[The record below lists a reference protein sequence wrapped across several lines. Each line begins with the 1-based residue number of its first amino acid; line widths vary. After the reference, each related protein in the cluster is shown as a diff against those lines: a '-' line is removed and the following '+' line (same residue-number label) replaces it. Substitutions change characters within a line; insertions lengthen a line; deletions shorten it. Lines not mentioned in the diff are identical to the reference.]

1 MIKKP
6 YAVVTGASSGI
17 GFEIAKQLSKR
28 GYKIVLVARNEKRLE
43 KVSRILETETI
54 IITADLSQRS
64 ECVRLME
71 ETRELDIEVFVNNAG
86 FGDCGKFH
94 KTDISKELDMIDVNI
109 SAVHI
114 LTKMMLH
121 RFKARTSG
129 GYILNVA
136 SSAGLFPA
144 GPYMAT
150 YYASKAYVTSLTSA
164 VAAELKDENSDIY
177 IGALCPGPVDTRFN
191 DVANVEF
198 ALKGISAKK
207 CAAYAVN
214 QMFKRKTIIVPTLR
228 MKLAVF
234 CVRLLPRGVMVSLT
248 GRQQK
253 KKRGGN

>member
-1 MIKKP
+1 MSKKP

-28 GYKIVLVARNEKRLE
+28 GYRIVLVARNEKKLE
-43 KVSRILETETI
+43 KVQKILATESI
-54 IITADLSQRS
+54 ILPADLTQRS

-86 FGDCGKFH
+86 FGDCGRFS
-94 KTDISKELDMIDVNI
+94 KTDIGKELDMIDVNVT
-109 SAVHI
+109 AVHL
-114 LTKMMLH
+114 LTKMILH
-121 RFKARTSG
+121 RFKERTSG

-164 VAAELKDENSDIY
+164 IDGELKDENSAIY
-177 IGALCPGPVDTRFN
+177 IGALCPGPVDTHFN

-198 ALKGISAKK
+198 SLKGISAKK
-207 CAAYAVN
+207 CAIYAVN

-228 MKLAVF
+228 MKMAVF
-234 CVRLLPRGVMVSLT
+234 FVRLLPRSVMVSMT

-253 KKRGGN
+253 KKRGY